1 MSLILSACELS
12 SKQFLGL
19 ALLVCIA
26 CICFVRMPFCSHKKQ
41 RSQSGDLLYCML
53 RADHISNTKI
63 SVMFS
68 FYHGRKAI
76 VLKAQ
81 NQMLEA
87 HKLLQKLL
95 IHCQE
100 IKNAEIMIR

>member
-1 MSLILSACELS
+1 
-12 SKQFLGL
+12 
-19 ALLVCIA
+19 
-26 CICFVRMPFCSHKKQ
+26 
-41 RSQSGDLLYCML
+41 
-53 RADHISNTKI
+53 
-63 SVMFS
+63 MFS
-68 FYHGRKAI
+68 FSHGRKAI

-100 IKNAEIMIR
+100 IKNTEIVIR